1 MNRRGLLRAA
11 AGLWAATAGVSV
23 IGGCAPGASRV
34 AALRRIGYLSGNTQ
48 QSADKGSGPFRERLR
63 ELGHMEDRDISI
75 VFKIADNVNERLAGY
90 AAELVGM
97 PVDVL
102 LAVATSAQL
111 AAKKAT
117 STIPIV
123 LVLSADPVGQ
133 GLVANLAHP
142 GGNITGL
149 VTGSLSVTGKQVE
162 LLKETVP
169 GLARLAVIGNA
180 TNTTMTSLLPAVED
194 AARVMGMTVQAF
206 PVSSPDEL
214 DSALD
219 RIAAQRLDALLV
231 LPALSLVRADDQ
243 IPAFA
248 NKVGLP
254 QIYADIEFA
263 RAGGLLHYGAN
274 FAAQHRRA
282 ADYVDKILKGARPAD
297 LPIEQP
303 TEFDLIVNPAAA
315 KKLRLTIPDSVM
327 RRATEFVP

>member
-1 MNRRGLLRAA
+1 L
-11 AGLWAATAGVSV
+11 SV
-23 IGGCAPGASRV
+23 
-34 AALRRIGYLSGNTQ
+34 
-48 QSADKGSGPFRERLR
+48 DKGSVPFRERLR
-63 ELGHMEDRDISI
+63 ELGHVEEGDISI
-75 VFKIADNVNERLAGY
+75 VFKIADNVNVTERLAGY

-102 LAVATSAQL
+102 VAVATNAQL

-133 GLVANLAHP
+133 GLVASFARP
-142 GGNITGL
+142 GGNITGV
-149 VTGSLSVTGKQVE
+149 VTGSLFVTGKQVE

-169 GLARLAVIGNA
+169 SLARLAVIGNA
-180 TNTTMTSLLPAVED
+180 TNGTMTLLLPGVEE
-194 AARVMGMTVQAF
+194 AAHVMGVAVDAF
-206 PVSSPDEL
+206 PVPSRAEL
-214 DSALD
+214 DGVLD
-219 RIAAQRLDALLV
+219 RIAAQRFDALLV
-231 LPALSLVRADDQ
+231 LPALSLVRTNDQ

-248 NKVGLP
+248 NKAGLP

-263 RAGGLLHYGAN
+263 RAGGLMHYGAN
-274 FAAQHRRA
+274 FAAQHRTA

-303 TEFDLIVNPAAA
+303 TQFDLVVNLAAA
-315 KKLRLTIPDSVM
+315 QELRLTIPDSVM